1 MSSLDIFVPFYLVG
15 GRSLPHPPPPPQYF
29 SFLDLVTKYFS
40 KMTPCIRSKLIVGS
54 RQISGYAYY
63 RVACM
68 QTSFVLSCAFHALWH
83 FNHAC
88 MHKTPRNTHPEI
100 GLDTGILSY
109 FIPKVIF
116 LKYFFTR
123 GRKPKSVK
131 KSCLGQTRLPITS
144 KSKLIFEVG
153 FLLLVN
159 K

>member
-1 MSSLDIFVPFYLVG
+1 MSHFTLLEADPSPTS
-15 GRSLPHPPPPPQYF
+15 RYF

-131 KSCLGQTRLPITS
+131 KILPRPN
-144 KSKLIFEVG
+144 EVTNP
-153 FLLLVN
+153 V
-159 K
+159 KK